1 MQQETPSGEGELWQ
15 IRAEI
20 ENAERLLS
28 IWRTHAQF
36 HSGTGF
42 GELIKEVAEGYAHQ
56 LESLQRA
63 LQCTGS

>member
-1 MQQETPSGEGELWQ
+1 ME

-56 LESLQRA
+56 LESLRRA